1 MSARIDGSV
10 LKRRSLSMIGSIAQ
24 GLSGLQFSLVL
35 QDLASSA
42 CSVSSACSS
51 RDRVLGGIL
60 QTLTS
65 PRPKGEPPQQP
76 HKGCALF
83 SRVRK
88 PSAPNPHTYYSMP
101 HNRVME
107 EQTTR
112 LPPWDNSSEAGGLK
126 CRVYRVP
133 IRGM

>member
-10 LKRRSLSMIGSIAQ
+10 LKRRSLSMISSIAQ
-24 GLSGLQFSLVL
+24 GLSGLKFSLVL

-42 CSVSSACSS
+42 CSVSSLPVHPEIAYVAEYCRPLHPPAQKGNPPSSPIKAALCSAGSVS
-51 RDRVLGGIL
+51 RQP
-60 QTLTS
+60 QTL
-65 PRPKGEPPQQP
+65 
-76 HKGCALF
+76 
-83 SRVRK
+83 
-88 PSAPNPHTYYSMP
+88 TYYSMP

-133 IRGM
+133 IRRM